1 MKKVV
6 VVNDTNVFIDL
17 LDIGL
22 LEEFFSL
29 PWEIHTTD
37 FVMLELIREGQQAL
51 VSSYKDKGKLY
62 VPVFEGE
69 EMLEIAR
76 MYQNNNISF
85 TDYTV
90 WYYAKKN
97 KYILLTG
104 DRKLRTASSK
114 DGVEVHGTIYILD
127 NLVTCGILSYE
138 RAIEKLNLLYKSNSR
153 LPQDEK
159 EKRLALWTTA
169 LNQSKSVMARK
180 DYAMKDLAGS
190 GFNAK
195 YPPNYELN
203 GRLYNGYKNGVE
215 ETLFFD
221 FAVQGYDLY
230 FTYKGKAYHFLSEE
244 DYVAYCDEKYTTE
257 YQRFSDGNAALEQ
270 FEIDGKSI
278 IELIDELKDVEPI

>member
-37 FVMLELIREGQQAL
+37 FVMLELLREGQQAL
-51 VSSYKDKGKLY
+51 VSSYRDKGKLY

-104 DRKLRTASSK
+104 DRKLRTASLK
-114 DGVEVHGTIYILD
+114 GGVEVHGTIYILD
-127 NLVTCGILSYE
+127 SLVNCGILSYE
-138 RAIEKLNLLYKSNSR
+138 RAIEKLKLLYKSNTR

-159 EKRLALWTTA
+159 EKRFKLWESLMT
-169 LNQSKSVMARK
+169 K
-180 DYAMKDLAGS
+180 
-190 GFNAK
+190 
-195 YPPNYELN
+195 
-203 GRLYNGYKNGVE
+203 
-215 ETLFFD
+215 
-221 FAVQGYDLY
+221 
-230 FTYKGKAYHFLSEE
+230 KGDSL
-244 DYVAYCDEKYTTE
+244 
-257 YQRFSDGNAALEQ
+257 
-270 FEIDGKSI
+270 
-278 IELIDELKDVEPI
+278 